1 MMKFMITDFRVKC
14 IKPLVWNAGNKKP
27 GTVMRDIELL
37 QDAIKDVIL
46 EFAHGN
52 KVAIHFDDLD
62 VTIEGSFKEAKGFM
76 KMGNKV

>member
-27 GTVMRDIELL
+27 GTVMREIELL
-37 QDAIKDVIL
+37 QDAIKDTIL
-46 EFAHGN
+46 QFAHSN
-52 KVAIHFDDLD
+52 MIAITFDDLD
-62 VTIEGSFKEAKGFM
+62 VTIEGSFKEAEGFM